1 MSKKSRKERQKMLAQ
16 ASANANSQQP
26 VVSASQ
32 PAQSGPVVS
41 TAPATPEQ
49 AAAAIK
55 RLAEEANNVVTDAEI
70 TNPPVLPPA
79 PPAANIDLVTL
90 WSTVHESKEL
100 FDRAT
105 TRAAEAEA
113 KADKREKETRGLQAQ
128 VQKRETELATQR
140 DEQRKTQRELDE
152 LRQELNRREKQ
163 IVDEEGKIKE
173 REVAAEAGFLQQ
185 HRQALAKLDEE
196 AKGLAKQITDH
207 HQGYLAQ
214 LKEYEA
220 SIREIRDRELAR
232 IEEQR
237 QQLDNQNLEV
247 ARLKRGADWAKQDA
261 EELKTNWIARVEAKV
276 QEAVTDRE
284 ARLQNALT
292 TCKDLAERISRY
304 EQTENLAAGK
314 TRVELLA
321 ELRACQDRNARLVS
335 DLAKKP
341 ADEQVAQLGILER
354 ARETLLSD
362 LATLRQKNQALE
374 LQMGKLSIGVAEM
387 QNLRDQKAAWESREA
402 ALHVCIEDLRRELG
416 ELVDKSK
423 AQRVFPSLTGMDTD
437 SELQTAPDAIRPRLT
452 SLKEL
457 VDEVR
462 HRIAAD
468 KLFYREKDIRAF
480 LAGLAA
486 SRLHLLQGISGT
498 GKTSLPLAFAK
509 AIGAFSSLIEV
520 QSGWRDRNDLLGY
533 YNAFERRFYESEF
546 LQALYRAQQPRYL
559 PLPYLIVLD
568 EMNLSH
574 PEHYFADFLSALE
587 QKEANQRISLLT
599 ARIDGAPQ
607 LLEES
612 RWLRIP
618 ANVWFIGTANHDET
632 TKDFAPKTYDR
643 SHVMEFPRH
652 PEAFSVKRL
661 NAPSSLTMEA
671 LQAAFSRARH
681 THQALAARTTAFLEK
696 SLTDDLAKLGLG
708 WGNRLER
715 QIDSFVPV
723 IIEAGG
729 ALGEAAD
736 HLVATKLL
744 RKLSGRFDLNAS
756 QLKEFQERLKQ
767 AWERFDKPNP
777 PEKCEDLLN
786 REIKRLSGGTA

>member
-1 MSKKSRKERQKMLAQ
+1 MGKHKNKHRH
-16 ASANANSQQP
+16 NQQP
-26 VVSASQ
+26 VAPASPAQ
-32 PAQSGPVVS
+32 PAPAIAV
-41 TAPATPEQ
+41 APATPEQ
-49 AAAAIK
+49 AATAIK
-55 RLAEEANNVVTDAEI
+55 PLAEEANNLVTDAEI
-70 TNPPVLPPA
+70 TSPPVPPPP
-79 PPAANIDLVTL
+79 PPAAQVDPVKL
-90 WSTVHESKEL
+90 WSLAYESKEL

-105 TRAAEAEA
+105 ARAAEAEGNA
-113 KADKREKETRGLQAQ
+113 KKREEDARELQAR
-128 VQKRETELATQR
+128 VQKRELELSTQR

-152 LRQELNRREKQ
+152 LKQELNRREKQ
-163 IVDEEGKIKE
+163 IVEEEGKIKE

-185 HRQALAKLDEE
+185 HRQALVKLDEE
-196 AKGLAKQITDH
+196 AKAIAKQITDH
-207 HQGYLAQ
+207 HQGYLAK

-220 SIREIRDRELAR
+220 SISQIRDRELAGL
-232 IEEQR
+232 EEQR
-237 QQLDNQNLEV
+237 QQLDAQNLGV
-247 ARLKRGADWAKQDA
+247 AKLKRETDWAKQDA
-261 EELKTNWIARVEAKV
+261 EEIKANWIARVEAKV

-284 ARLQNALT
+284 ARLQSALA
-292 TCKDLAERISRY
+292 TCKDLAARISRY
-304 EQTENLAAGK
+304 EQTESLAAGK
-314 TRVELLA
+314 TREELLA
-321 ELRACQDRNARLVS
+321 ELRACQKRNAELAS

-341 ADEQVAQLGILER
+341 ADEQVARLGNLER
-354 ARETLLSD
+354 ERETLHSD
-362 LATLRQKNQALE
+362 LVELRQKNQTLE

-387 QNLRDQKAAWESREA
+387 QNLRDQKVAWESREA
-402 ALHVCIEDLRRELG
+402 ALRACIEDLRRELG

-423 AQRVFPSLTGMDTD
+423 AQRVFPSLTAMDTD
-437 SELQTAPDAIRPRLT
+437 AELQTAPDALRTNLI
-452 SLKEL
+452 SLKEF

-468 KLFYREKDIRAF
+468 RLYYQEKDIRAF

-498 GKTSLPLAFAK
+498 GKTSLPIALAK
-509 AIGAFSSLIEV
+509 AIGASYSLVEV

-533 YNAFERRFYESEF
+533 YNAFERRFYESEL

-587 QKEANQRISLLT
+587 QTEANQRVSLLT
-599 ARIDGAPQ
+599 AGMDGAPQ

-652 PEAFSVKRL
+652 PEKFSVKRH
-661 NAPSSLTMEA
+661 NAPKSLTMGA
-671 LQAAFSRARH
+671 LQGAFSKARH
-681 THQALAARTTAFLEK
+681 THQALAATAITFLEE
-696 SLTDDLAKLGLG
+696 SLATDLAKLGLG
-708 WGNRLER
+708 WGNRLAR
-715 QIDSFVPV
+715 QIESFVPV

-729 ALGEAAD
+729 SLGEAAD

-756 QLKEFQERLKQ
+756 QLKEFQERIKQ
-767 AWERFDKPNP
+767 AWDKFDKSNP

-786 REIKRLSGGTA
+786 REIRRLSGGAA